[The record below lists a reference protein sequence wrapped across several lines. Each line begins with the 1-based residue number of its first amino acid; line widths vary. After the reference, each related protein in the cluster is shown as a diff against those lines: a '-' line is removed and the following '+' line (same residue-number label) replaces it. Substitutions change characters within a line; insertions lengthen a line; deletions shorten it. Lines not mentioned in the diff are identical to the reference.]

1 MIRPGEGSEA
11 VGRGFLTLRLA
22 STLVALAALAV
33 YLPLCPPVSG
43 VGDASEFTLVLATNG
58 VAHPTGYPLY
68 TLFGHLF
75 CVLLHALG
83 VPWALAANA
92 WSAVGAA
99 VAVGF
104 LHALA
109 MELTGALSGATGL
122 ARFLGALVPTAL
134 FAFQPMLIGEATS
147 AEVNSWSVAWV
158 CAAAYVFLR
167 LAEGATGVDGN
178 PLRLR
183 RAAALW
189 GLVCG
194 IGLAHHLTS
203 VLVSLPLTVGLMV
216 LLARYRRLQPGLL
229 LAAVVAGLVPLAG
242 YGIIA
247 WRAWHPALVQWP
259 ALGPAAASVLEHVTG
274 AQYRHFI
281 GYFDPAPDQRAI
293 LARVGYPFL
302 FPGLVLLLVGAR
314 REEQP
319 ERRIAWS
326 ALLASALAVTLFTFR
341 YGVPDPAPYFL
352 PAMALGAAAAA
363 PALAMLTRAAGRWG
377 ALRIGVLGMAGLFL
391 VVPWVRGGLDQRR
404 DLLDNE
410 AMIRSMWS
418 AVPADTAI
426 VFWPDDRF
434 IHLVEYQI
442 LRGEK
447 RALWIATPD
456 MLLEDRTRAQ
466 FRVRFGSDPLEG
478 VRIPRVQP
486 GSAEEDEIIA
496 RALGS
501 IVRNLNARTRVPVIL
516 FDPSVPVVHQL
527 RKPWEPMEGAA
538 ARPAVVRSP

>member
-1 MIRPGEGSEA
+1 MTRPGEASEA
-11 VGRGFLTLRLA
+11 SGQSLLMPHLA
-22 STLVALAALAV
+22 SPLVALAALAV

-43 VGDASEFTLVLATNG
+43 VGDGSEFTLVLATNG

-75 CVLLHALG
+75 CALLHVLG
-83 VPWALAANA
+83 APWALAANV

-99 VAVGF
+99 VAIGF

-109 MELTGALSGATGL
+109 MELMGALPGVTGPARSL
-122 ARFLGALVPTAL
+122 AALVPAAL
-134 FAFQPMLIGEATS
+134 FAFQPILIGEATS
-147 AEVNSWSVAWV
+147 AEVNSWSLAWA
-158 CAAAYVFLR
+158 CAAVFVFLR
-167 LAEGATGVDGN
+167 LAGSAAGGADSD
-178 PLRLR
+178 PRPLR

-203 VLVSLPLTVGLMV
+203 VLVSLPLTVGLTV
-216 LLARYRRLQPGLL
+216 LLVRCRRLRPGLL
-229 LAAVVAGLVPLAG
+229 LTAVAAGLVPLAS

-259 ALGPAAASVLEHVTG
+259 ALGPAVASVLEHVTG
-274 AQYRHFI
+274 TQYRHFF
-281 GYFDPAPDQRAI
+281 GYFDPAPDHRAL
-293 LARVGYPFL
+293 LARAGYPFL
-302 FPGLVLLLVGAR
+302 FPGLALLLIGALR
-314 REEQP
+314 QKDP

-326 ALLASALAVTLFTFR
+326 ALLGSALAVALFTFR

-363 PALAMLTRAAGRWG
+363 PALAALTRVAGRRG
-377 ALRIGVLGMAGLFL
+377 ALRIGVLGMVGLFL
-391 VVPWVRGGLDQRR
+391 IVPWVRGGLAQRR

-456 MLLEDRTRAQ
+456 MLLEDRTREQ
-466 FRVRFGSDPLEG
+466 FRTRFGTDPLEG

-486 GSAEEDEIIA
+486 GSAQEDAIIR

-501 IVRNLNARTRVPVIL
+501 IVRELNARTRVPVIM

-527 RKPWEPMEGAA
+527 RKPWEPVEGPA
-538 ARPAVVRSP
+538 ARPAR